1 MAVSIPLANN
11 SMAEKLPAKTMTMT
25 MNDNGKHFFSKSN
38 AQCYKY
44 IICK

>member
-11 SMAEKLPAKTMTMT
+11 SMAEKLPAETMTMT
-25 MNDNGKHFFSKSN
+25 MNDNGKHFFSKN
-38 AQCYKY
+38 NVQCYKY